1 VLVADVKPLAV
12 PTVYAAIGDWF
23 AYLAC
28 FASFSLL
35 ALAASRE
42 RIIAGGLF
50 ATVLALAAP
59 LTGQIGPAVAGD
71 SLVWTFVLSA
81 SAGPLLWRVVRAYR
95 A

>member
-42 RIIAGGLF
+42 RIIAGGIF

-59 LTGQIGPAVAGD
+59 PRGTDRPG
-71 SLVWTFVLSA
+71 SRW
-81 SAGPLLWRVVRAYR
+81 
-95 A
+95 